1 MVNLQFECF
10 LIRKQLGIV
19 SLQLD
24 VLVQN
29 LGVFLCKE
37 VNGFLQLGH
46 DIDFPLLPG
55 DEPGHDRPDR
65 ATREQKH
72 EQILQ
77 YLEIHIKRLS
87 IAFYGCLLAVHTIR
101 VIPFLYGVGW
111 SAAFLKTG
119 VSLLSRTTNSSPNAM
134 LVSAFMSI
142 LKK

>member
-24 VLVQN
+24 VLIQN
-29 LGVFLCKE
+29 LRIFLCQE

-55 DEPGHDRPDR
+55 GEPGHDRPDS

-87 IAFYGCLLAVHTIR
+87 IAFYSCLLAVTA
-101 VIPFLYGVGW
+101 FGV
-111 SAAFLKTG
+111 
-119 VSLLSRTTNSSPNAM
+119 LLITCR
-134 LVSAFMSI
+134 I
-142 LKK
+142 